1 MKTDPIADKLSAV
14 STALEDAS
22 VDAFGDLSL
31 SAVAALLIMR
41 RSPAMSIGT
50 VAKEVRLS
58 HSATVRL
65 IDRLEKDWLVRRLRR
80 RGREVMVELTVR
92 GKRKAVE
99 VADAR
104 RKAAQDL
111 LASVDEEQLDTLS
124 EMLDKILAS
133 VEGTAFTR
141 FCYEDPM
148 AQDEEDAE
156 AEMA

>member
-1 MKTDPIADKLSAV
+1 MMRTNHIADQLSAV

-22 VDAFGDLSL
+22 VDAYGDLST

-41 RSPAMSIGT
+41 RSPAISIGT

-99 VADAR
+99 VAEAR
-104 RKAAQDL
+104 RKAAHEL
-111 LASVDEEQLDTLS
+111 LGEMDDSQLDNLS
-124 EMLDKILAS
+124 AALNFILRD
-133 VEGTAFTR
+133 VESSACTR
-141 FCYEDPM
+141 FCYDDPM
-148 AQDEEDAE
+148 GNEETAE
-156 AEMA
+156 NEPA

>member
-1 MKTDPIADKLSAV
+1 MMRTNHIADQLSAV

-22 VDAFGDLSL
+22 VDAYGDLST

-41 RSPAMSIGT
+41 RSPAISIGT

-99 VADAR
+99 VAEAR
-104 RKAAQDL
+104 RKAAHAL
-111 LASVDEEQLDTLS
+111 LGDIDESQLDNLS
-124 EMLDKILAS
+124 SLLKFILND
-133 VEGTAFTR
+133 VESSACTR
-141 FCYEDPM
+141 FCYDDPM
-148 AQDEEDAE
+148 EDEKVEENEPA
-156 AEMA
+156 

>member
-1 MKTDPIADKLSAV
+1 MMTTDHITDQLSAV

-22 VDAFGDLSL
+22 VDAYGDLST
-31 SAVAALLIMR
+31 SAVAALLVMR
-41 RSPAMSIGT
+41 RSPAISIGT

-99 VADAR
+99 VAEVR
-104 RKAAQDL
+104 RKAAQALIND
-111 LASVDEEQLDTLS
+111 VDQSQLDDLS
-124 EMLDKILAS
+124 SILKLILNDIES
-133 VEGTAFTR
+133 TACTR
-141 FCYEDPM
+141 FCYDDPREQE
-148 AQDEEDAE
+148 AVAE
-156 AEMA
+156 NEPA